1 MQIEPHHK
9 RLPQVIQGVTVQAP
23 HPFEAGHELTA
34 DQSTFLNRMI
44 ATRIGQTIGQRVKKQ
59 VEDHNA
65 KLAEGEPKLKLEDH
79 IATLD
84 LQSILDKDYA
94 DFDFTSQRGPGA
106 ATVDPITKVA
116 RTIAEGKLKELPAV
130 VKLGVGKLMKA
141 PATAGTDYASKW
153 AEMIGT
159 YIDRNSWVTDLAKQ
173 QVEAAAAQST
183 SEDFSDV
190 LESLESEPEPAEAE
204 AEVEVEP
211 AAHSRKRG

>member
-1 MQIEPHHK
+1 MNIQPHHK

-23 HPFEAGHELTA
+23 YPFEAGHELTA
-34 DQSTFLNRMI
+34 DQSTFLNRVI

-59 VEDHNA
+59 VEDHNT

-94 DFDFTSQRGPGA
+94 EFDFTSQRGPA
-106 ATVDPITKVA
+106 AAVDPVTKIA

-141 PATAGTDYASKW
+141 PATTGTDYTTKW
-153 AEMIGT
+153 AEMIDA
-159 YIDRNSWVTDLAKQ
+159 YISRNSWVTDLAKQ

-190 LESLESEPEPAEAE
+190 LGSLESEPEPAEVE
-204 AEVEVEP
+204 AEVESEP
-211 AAHSRKRG
+211 TTHKRARG